1 MLSPDEVT
9 KKFHNLSVTGASGMP
24 VMTKCCALACLPGDQ
39 EDDEPGIEV
48 TLSSQ
53 IKMGSSSSFNFLS
66 SLETRTGTKEVVV
79 LLSLKVL
86 KIKDPRNL
94 HWFLL
99 WIHFEQESKLE
110 DLLNPVL
117 ELITPWVQKWWKTE
131 FHSGRQEDFY
141 RGIMSVGFQNQF
153 CGVIRVKHK
162 SLNSYS
168 IIRIF
173 LFSITVFKTTLS
185 KRNLFNLHIAEE
197 WYQQD
202 IIHHLHKI
210 QWNLSNPHLE
220 STKEKHFTRLLEAH
234 PPFPE
239 N

>member
-86 KIKDPRNL
+86 KIKRPKKSAPIFALDP
-94 HWFLL
+94 F
-99 WIHFEQESKLE
+99 
-110 DLLNPVL
+110 
-117 ELITPWVQKWWKTE
+117 
-131 FHSGRQEDFY
+131 
-141 RGIMSVGFQNQF
+141 
-153 CGVIRVKHK
+153 
-162 SLNSYS
+162 
-168 IIRIF
+168 
-173 LFSITVFKTTLS
+173 
-185 KRNLFNLHIAEE
+185 
-197 WYQQD
+197 
-202 IIHHLHKI
+202 
-210 QWNLSNPHLE
+210 
-220 STKEKHFTRLLEAH
+220 
-234 PPFPE
+234 
-239 N
+239 